1 MHKRIVTGLWVYP
14 VKSLGGIEL
23 QSAKVFPKG
32 LEHDR
37 RWMLI
42 GADNGC
48 MTQRDYP
55 LMALF
60 TTSFHDD
67 GILINY
73 DGVQHVVP
81 LQSKADPI
89 SAIVW
94 NDTVDVHEVSPQLS
108 EWFSEILQT
117 SCRLVA
123 FPENNPRRVDP
134 GHSVHADH
142 VSLADAYPLLIIGQ
156 RSLDDLNSRMQ
167 SPLPMNRF
175 RPNVVFDGGEAFEE
189 DGWHQFTIGRN
200 RFAAVKLCSRCV
212 LTTVDQHRGVKTGP
226 EPLAT
231 LASYRKKDNHIY
243 FGQNLIPIDHREI
256 AVGDEITF

>member
-1 MHKRIVTGLWVYP
+1 MNNLIVTRLCVYP

-23 QSAKVFPKG
+23 QSAKIFPKG
-32 LEHDR
+32 LQHDR

-42 GADNGC
+42 DNEHRC

-60 TTSFHDD
+60 KTSFHQH
-67 GILINY
+67 GILIDF
-73 DGVQHVVP
+73 DGTQKLIP
-81 LQSKADPI
+81 FNSSSESFP
-89 SAIVW
+89 AIVW
-94 NDTVDVHEVSPQLS
+94 NDTVQVHEVSGELS
-108 EWFSEILQT
+108 EWFSEMLQI

-123 FPENNPRRVDP
+123 FPESNPRPVDTD
-134 GHSVHADH
+134 HSLKDAN

-167 SPLPMNRF
+167 TPLPMNRF
-175 RPNVVFDGGEAFEE
+175 RPNIVFEGGEPFDE
-189 DGWHQFTIGRN
+189 DSWQQFSIGGN

-212 LTTVDQHRGVKTGP
+212 LTTVDQERGIKTGP

-231 LASYRKKDNHIY
+231 LATFRKKDNHIY
-243 FGQNLIPIDHREI
+243 FGQNLIPIDFGLI
-256 AVGDEITF
+256 KLGDEIKV